1 MCDAPINCEGIITM
15 LIITRR
21 AGETFFIGDDVQVTV
36 LRSSGGSVRFGITAP
51 KDVNVARAEL
61 IERTQEDVEHSEAR
75 VRKSA

>member
-1 MCDAPINCEGIITM
+1 M

-61 IERTQEDVEHSEAR
+61 IGRAQEDVEHGDVLA
-75 VRKSA
+75 RKSA